1 MPRAGIL
8 VVMLHDL
15 AIGLALLWLAVVCLM
30 AWRFRLSSRALRWV
44 AQSPS
49 AYTQRTTSVA
59 LSMAAVMWCL
69 ALLVGLLP
77 LWLVTRTR

>member
-8 VVMLHDL
+8 VVILHDL
-15 AIGLALLWLAVVCLM
+15 AIGLALLWLAFVCLM
-30 AWRFRLSSRALRWV
+30 ARRFRLSSRALRWV

-49 AYTQRTTSVA
+49 AYTQRTNSVA
-59 LSMAAVMWCL
+59 LSMAAVMCL